1 VKEGN
6 VSRNG
11 TLGVVRTG
19 NEHTTIVCDTD
30 VGSDADD
37 YLALAYLANAASL
50 KLVSTSYGPVTT
62 RARAVGTL
70 FRAMDVHIP
79 VVPGA
84 RDVMTPGKPIWLTGD
99 EAYLVDPTMPV
110 DERSLLDA
118 YLELDSFTLLAIG
131 PLTNVALLVQH
142 PAFVERCDR
151 IVIMGGTTH
160 RQIIEREH
168 NFHADPIA
176 TKIVMESPIP
186 KVLIPLELTA
196 PITMTDEHYGMFRD
210 ADLGYAKLL
219 YEWVAKWRTTTAWT
233 VTYPD
238 RVEMVDHVP
247 PFYGNIHWHDPI
259 AAAFITHPELF
270 TTETVQA
277 HVDDEGGLV
286 LGTGPSLELCTDMDQ
301 RVIDVIAA
309 TILQRELIG
318 Q

>member
-1 VKEGN
+1 M
-6 VSRNG
+6 SRIG
-11 TLGVVRTG
+11 TLGDARPKYGHPTV
-19 NEHTTIVCDTD
+19 VCDTD

-37 YLALAYLANAASL
+37 YLALAYLANATSL
-50 KLVSTSYGPVTT
+50 KLVSTSYGPVAT
-62 RARAVGTL
+62 RAQAVGTL
-70 FRAMDVHIP
+70 FRAMEVHIP
-79 VVPGA
+79 VVSGA
-84 RDVMTPGKPIWLTGD
+84 GDLMTPGKPVWLTGE
-99 EAYLVDPTMPV
+99 EAYLVDQTMPV

-131 PLTNVALLVQH
+131 PLTNVAHLVQN
-142 PAFVERCDR
+142 PDFVERCER

-176 TKIVMESPIP
+176 TKIVMDSPIP

-210 ADLGYAKLL
+210 ADLEYTKLL
-219 YEWVAKWRTTTAWT
+219 YSWVAKWRNTTAWT

-238 RVEMVDHVP
+238 RVEMVNHMP

-270 TTETVQA
+270 TTEMVRA

-286 LGTGPSLELCTDMDQ
+286 LGTGQSLELCTDMDQ
-301 RVIDVIAA
+301 RVIDVIAD